1 MRWRPTV
8 VVLVVAVLAAGLTPA
23 TATSPAYP
31 DSGMGSGR
39 TQLVSVDGNPTGG
52 SNLADAPVLSD
63 SGRFIAYT
71 QTHQE
76 DDPDET
82 PGPALEAASPPSEV
96 WRRDIV
102 AGRSTR
108 VSGIDAA
115 SAPSISGNG
124 RLVAYVGSQ
133 GDTNDVFTAD
143 LSRPGSPVRHRV
155 TGLAT
160 DVPFQRTEHCAP
172 VPDSSEEAPE
182 GCGPVL
188 SGDGRSLAIP
198 VDRSLVSPQLELDV
212 VDDDSPYPPGY
223 VDGIALVDFAA
234 VPTEDPDAPRDLFL
248 YVEVVGP
255 RSVRFGQ
262 PVVTEG
268 PFTTYSPGADCA
280 GQVVESARACY
291 IGVRFLPA
299 QASCGTA
306 YGMLRVASP
315 TPDGQTMVP
324 LVGERPC
331 PSQVPA
337 PTAAAARAGV
347 CPEPEPA
354 EPSGEQR
361 DDPGTRDTPV
371 FVGESEVGSTDF
383 LLQDVALG
391 EEDESLD
398 VRFSSSDCALA
409 LTPPPGAED
418 MPAYQR
424 TDCYDGGSLD
434 GDKTRCLAQIRFRPQ
449 SVRASVAT
457 VQLVDPEDETIKRTF
472 RFIAGG
478 RDSPVIIRRDPSGT
492 GRFAGPGTPPA
503 RIVSV
508 DADGEAMS
516 GTAPTLSGDGRY
528 VAFVSGVTDTDD
540 PGRKAQV
547 FVHDTDAR
555 ADGTWASGDTVNASL
570 VEDPAQGHERYAE
583 YAAQPSLSGDG
594 RRLAFVDLDR
604 EYQSNGED
612 ASWVTT
618 RSEVQVRD
626 LARGITR
633 RASVSTMSDQPS
645 LGRDGRTVAFASVV
659 QVEEEDQTQIYVTD
673 LPSDLASLHEPRV
686 DPVSLREDGTSVR
699 SAESPAVSADGGIV
713 TFVSSDHLT
722 DEQGECCDDERN
734 VFARTRYPGPSVTP
748 TALTFSPQQV
758 GTTGLAQPVF
768 ISNDGPGPFRI
779 TTRIDGGFVVIGGC
793 EETIH
798 RGDSCQLLV
807 AARPQVAGDV
817 SGELTLQLGATD
829 WAGDVI
835 RVALSVT
842 GVAPRFLL
850 QPERLAFG
858 DQGLGTSS
866 DPVVVRAVNVGDQ
879 PVDLSAT
886 VVAMPATAPSI
897 DPQASPV
904 DFQVAGPGGSQS
916 RCRRV
921 APRAACAFQVR
932 FRPGGLGLRTAQLV
946 VSLTLGDVIL
956 VQLVELAGNTAEPVL
971 ELSPSVAREGRVV
984 FLTGTNFLPGGP
996 LEFGWSGGPVV
1007 ARSVVPNATGTFT
1020 MPLVILPGRTGT
1032 QTVTITMPGVGLITA
1047 PDLVVAP
1054 GSLQPP
1060 SFVSRN

>member
-1 MRWRPTV
+1 MSWRPTV
-8 VVLVVAVLAAGLTPA
+8 VALVVAVLAAGLTPA
-23 TATSPAYP
+23 TATSPVYP
-31 DSGMGSGR
+31 DSGMGPGR
-39 TQLVSVDGNPTGG
+39 TQLVSVDGHPIGG
-52 SNLADAPVLSD
+52 SNRADAPAVSD

-71 QTHQE
+71 QTRE
-76 DDPDET
+76 EVPALSLAT
-82 PGPALEAASPPSEV
+82 PGPALAAESPSSEV

-102 AGRSTR
+102 AGTSTR

-124 RLVAYVGSQ
+124 RLVAYGASQ
-133 GDTNDVFTAD
+133 GDMNDVFVAD
-143 LSRPGSPVRHRV
+143 LSGPGSPVRHRV

-172 VPDSSEEAPE
+172 AADSSEAAPE

-198 VDRSLVSPQLELDV
+198 VDRSIVSPQLALDV

-234 VPTEDPDAPRDLFL
+234 VPTEDPDAPRDLLL

-280 GQVVESARACY
+280 GQVVEPGRACY
-291 IGVRFLPA
+291 FGVRFVPA
-299 QASCGTA
+299 QAACGTA

-324 LVGERPC
+324 LVGERLC
-331 PSQVPA
+331 PTSVPA
-337 PTAAAARAGV
+337 ATTAGAGD

-354 EPSGEQR
+354 EPNGDQR

-371 FVGESEVGSTDF
+371 FVGESEVGGTDDV
-383 LLQDVALG
+383 LQDVALG
-391 EEDESLD
+391 WEDEPVD

-418 MPAYQR
+418 TPNYAR

-434 GDKTRCLAQIRFRPQ
+434 DGKTSCVAHVRFRPQ

-457 VQLVDPEDETIKRTF
+457 LQLVDPEDGTIRRTF

-478 RDSPVIIRRDPSGT
+478 RDSTVVMRRDPSGS
-492 GRFAGPGTPPA
+492 GRFSGPGTPPA

-508 DADGEAMS
+508 DADGEVMS

-528 VAFVSGVTDTDD
+528 LAFVSGVTDTDE
-540 PGRKAQV
+540 PSRKAQV
-547 FVHDTDAR
+547 FVHDTDAS
-555 ADGTWASGDTVNASL
+555 ADGTWVSGDTVNASL

-583 YAAQPSLSGDG
+583 YAVQPSLSGDG

-604 EYQSNGED
+604 EYQANGED
-612 ASWVTT
+612 VSWVTT

-626 LARGITR
+626 LERGITR
-633 RASVSTMSDQPS
+633 QASVSTMSDQPS
-645 LGRDGRTVAFASVV
+645 LGRDGRTAAFASII

-673 LPSDLASLHEPRV
+673 LPSDLGSLDEPRV

-699 SAESPAVSADGGIV
+699 SAESPAVSADGGV
-713 TFVSSDHLT
+713 ATFVSSDHLT
-722 DEQGECCDDERN
+722 DEQGECCDDERK
-734 VFARTRYPGPSVTP
+734 VFARTRYPGPMVTP
-748 TALTFSPQQV
+748 AALTFSPQQV
-758 GTTGLAQPVF
+758 GTTGLSQPVF

-779 TTRIDGGFVVIGGC
+779 TTRLTEGFVVTGGC
-793 EETIH
+793 EDTLH
-798 RGDSCQLLV
+798 RGESCELLV
-807 AARPQVAGDV
+807 AARPQVAAAV
-817 SGELTLQLGATD
+817 SGELTLHLSATD
-829 WAGDVI
+829 WAGDVV

-842 GVAPRFLL
+842 GVTTQFLVK
-850 QPERLAFG
+850 PETVTFG

-866 DPVVVRAVNVGDQ
+866 DPVAVSAVNVGNQ
-879 PVDLSAT
+879 PVDLSAA
-886 VVAMPATAPSI
+886 VVATPATASG
-897 DPQASPV
+897 PV
-904 DFQVAGPGGSQS
+904 DFQVTGPGGSQNG
-916 RCRRV
+916 CRRV

-932 FRPGGLGLRTAQLV
+932 FRPGGLGLRAAQLV

-956 VQLVELAGNTAEPVL
+956 VQLVELAGKTAAPEL

-1007 ARSVVPNATGTFT
+1007 ARSVVPSAAGTFT
-1020 MPLVILPGRTGT
+1020 MPIVILPGRTGT
-1032 QTVTITMPGVGLITA
+1032 QTVTLTMPGIGTIKA
-1047 PDLVVAP
+1047 PELVVAP